1 MVKLHGKIWEGIK
14 VRGYFSTGIRNKVW
28 ERILGDT
35 ESMGRNEGMAE
46 LMMKTWEGTTQNR
59 NLPNEKN
66 WVFL

>member
-14 VRGYFSTGIRNKVW
+14 VRGYFSTGKKNKVW
-28 ERILGDT
+28 ERILGYT

-66 WVFL
+66 WGFL